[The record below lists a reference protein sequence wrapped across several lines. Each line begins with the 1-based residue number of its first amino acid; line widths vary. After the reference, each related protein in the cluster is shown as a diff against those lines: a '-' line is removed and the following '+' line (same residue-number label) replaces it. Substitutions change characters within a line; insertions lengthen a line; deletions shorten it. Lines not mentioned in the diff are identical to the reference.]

1 MSSARIKK
9 ARFTQKGKWFKGNW
23 NFQYKPRTED
33 GNKANLQDLEQ
44 IQGNLTQF

>member
-1 MSSARIKK
+1 MTSARIKK

-33 GNKANLQDLEQ
+33 GNKANSTKPNTILRY
-44 IQGNLTQF
+44 